1 MSHHNRTRQPSEDDE
16 EDDPLDR
23 ILKKSGCA
31 DLHYKVQF
39 CMAEK
44 QDWRQCQV
52 EVKEF
57 RECVE
62 KNKTKP
68 PEKTWG
74 RGTGPYPQQICLVDS
89 RHPKTIRIR
98 VIAGSSRSKSVVN
111 ILFVNIFCT
120 LCIYSYN
127 INHFLVIYLF
137 IFYIWRLFFTI
148 HKVTNAYLCEL
159 FSMVKSSY
167 LRNKEP
173 FFAYNEII
181 LGWSNPMKPV
191 GLIID
196 LNKADGIWSS

>member
-1 MSHHNRTRQPSEDDE
+1 MLLYPQWVHIGIKLFSIQFFASWYRQLCQFIMDISSTVLHGREAGLATMSSGGQGIPGVCGEEQNQALREDLR
-16 EDDPLDR
+16 PRHWSLPP
-23 ILKKSGCA
+23 A
-31 DLHYKVQF
+31 DLSCRLEASHDN
-39 CMAEK
+39 
-44 QDWRQCQV
+44 QDKSHSRQLSV
-52 EVKEF
+52 
-57 RECVE
+57 
-62 KNKTKP
+62 
-68 PEKTWG
+68 
-74 RGTGPYPQQICLVDS
+74 L
-89 RHPKTIRIR
+89 
-98 VIAGSSRSKSVVN
+98 VVN

-127 INHFLVIYLF
+127 INHCLVIYLF

-173 FFAYNEII
+173 FFAYNETI

-196 LNKADGIWSS
+196 LNKADRIWSS

>member
-1 MSHHNRTRQPSEDDE
+1 
-16 EDDPLDR
+16 
-23 ILKKSGCA
+23 
-31 DLHYKVQF
+31 
-39 CMAEK
+39 MAEK

-68 PEKTWG
+68 SGKTWG
-74 RGTGPYPQQICLVDS
+74 RGTGPYPQQLCLVDS
-89 RHPKTIRIR
+89 RHPKTIRTR
-98 VIAGSSRSKSVVN
+98 VISGSSRSKSVVN

-127 INHFLVIYLF
+127 INHCLVIYWF
-137 IFYIWRLFFTI
+137 IFYIWKLFFTI
-148 HKVTNAYLCEL
+148 HKVTNTYLCEL
-159 FSMVKSSY
+159 FLMVKSSY

-181 LGWSNPMKPV
+181 LGWSNPMKPE

-196 LNKADGIWSS
+196 LNKADHIWSS